1 MVEVG
6 GAKVEL
12 TAEEATRL
20 ADELGLLGTLASR
33 AIASEIERATVTVPI
48 VRTPEDPVD
57 ALLLLRAVEHLR
69 NLSALA
75 LDRELGRA
83 SEPQFTAGL
92 SDLGDKLIA
101 ILGAS
106 AIAYEMELPEG
117 GVYVFWSSSG
127 PYWTSERI
135 VASRR
140 AWRVVSGTQPKGG
153 TPGRLVVEPWVEERA
168 GSFLSTIG

>member
-1 MVEVG
+1 MTKVVVEVG

-33 AIASEIERATVTVPI
+33 AIASEIERATATVPI
-48 VRTPEDPVD
+48 VPTPEDPVD
-57 ALLLLRAVEHLR
+57 ALLLLRAVEHIR

-101 ILGAS
+101 ILGVS
-106 AIAYEMELPEG
+106 VIVYEMELPED
-117 GVYVFWSSSG
+117 GVYVSWSISG
-127 PYWTSERI
+127 PYWTSERL

-140 AWRVVSGTQPKGG
+140 AWRIVSATQPKGG
-153 TPGRLVVEPWVEERA
+153 TPGRLVVEPWVGRR
-168 GSFLSTIG
+168 L